1 MRALRNKVLLWL
13 GFTLIN
19 KRNPHKVVTVSLKHG
34 KQVKSNS
41 NRITNYKMD
50 DIGWKIL
57 W

>member
-19 KRNPHKVVTVSLKHG
+19 KRNPHKVVTVRLKHG

-50 DIGWKIL
+50 DTGWKIL